1 MKVSSLMIPGLKS
14 KSALG
19 CHVHCVV
26 YGALFIYSSWFLH
39 YRNYRD
45 YQVRSERWKM
55 KESKYKEPSLI
66 DVLLSGEPKAAAV
79 RDPQGQLPLHVAI
92 MRGKTLEEGVE
103 ALVEAYPEALTM
115 PDNRTQLFPFM
126 LAASVGRGRGDAS
139 TIYALLRAAPEL
151 VGWLLQ
157 EVRDPPEMK
166 MKETRNLLLPKP
178 FLRET

>member
-1 MKVSSLMIPGLKS
+1 
-14 KSALG
+14 
-19 CHVHCVV
+19 
-26 YGALFIYSSWFLH
+26 
-39 YRNYRD
+39 
-45 YQVRSERWKM
+45 M

-151 VGWLLQ
+151 VSLALTGGAGSSRN
-157 EVRDPPEMK
+157 EDEGDSKPAA
-166 MKETRNLLLPKP
+166 TRTISEGDLKPMAVELILNCVLLLACP
-178 FLRET
+178 E